1 MTLEEK
7 IRDDLKQAIRGEDKL
22 RCLVLRS
29 VLAEAKNAEIAQ
41 QKPLDDAAMVDVVA
55 KGAKQRRESIEAFNR
70 GERQELAAKEEAELA
85 VLLEYLPKQVSRE
98 EIVSAARQVIEEVGA
113 GGVKDK
119 GKVMSKLMPQLKG
132 KAEGRLINEVVTEL
146 LAGS

>member
-29 VLAEAKNAEIAQ
+29 VLAEAKNAEIAR
-41 QKPLDDAAMVDVVA
+41 QKPLDDEAMVEVVA

-85 VLLEYLPKQVSRE
+85 VLLEYLPEQISHE
-98 EIVSAARQVIEEVGA
+98 EIVSAARQVIEDVGA

-132 KAEGRLINEVVTEL
+132 KAEGRQVNEVVMEL
-146 LAGS
+146 LGG

>member
-132 KAEGRLINEVVTEL
+132 KAEGRQVNEVVMEL
-146 LAGS
+146 LGG